1 MSIREQERR
10 QKEAEKRIEGEMRRA
25 DRQVRGSMEARAR
38 EAEKRAGEV
47 VRRIEKG
54 DVQPRPLPNLREDSM
69 ASMESMQSMGSMES
83 MRSIESAETV
93 SEVTGEANAQGMQE
107 GMPLEG
113 IMPYDPQGAGEDL
126 AQRVTEETGAGGDP
140 HAHNEQKADE
150 IAADMT
156 EDTGA
161 GGDMNLDAER
171 RVEGMGQRMF
181 ED

>member
-10 QKEAEKRIEGEMRRA
+10 QREVGKRIEGEMRRA
-25 DRQVRGSMEARAR
+25 DRQVRGSIEARAR

-47 VRRIEKG
+47 IRRIEKG

-69 ASMESMQSMGSMES
+69 ASMESMESMESVES

-93 SEVTGEANAQGMQE
+93 SGVTGEAIPQGMQE
-107 GMPLEG
+107 SMPLEG
-113 IMPYDPQGAGEDL
+113 VMPYDAASAEQDL

-171 RVEGMGQRMF
+171 RVEQMGERMF

>member
-10 QKEAEKRIEGEMRRA
+10 QKEAAKRIEGEMRRA

-69 ASMESMQSMGSMES
+69 ASMESM
-83 MRSIESAETV
+83 RSIESAETV

-126 AQRVTEETGAGGDP
+126 AQRVTEESGAGGDP